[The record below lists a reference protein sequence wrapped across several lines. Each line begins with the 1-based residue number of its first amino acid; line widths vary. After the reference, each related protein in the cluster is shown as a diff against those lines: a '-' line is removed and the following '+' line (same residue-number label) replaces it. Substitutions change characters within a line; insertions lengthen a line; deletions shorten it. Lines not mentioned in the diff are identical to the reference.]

1 MEQQGRGLEG
11 KRWLCVG
18 PGTYPAKLKCCRQA
32 GDRVSSDL
40 LRNFSDCNAEDG
52 FESNKNGEDSYVG
65 KEW

>member
-1 MEQQGRGLEG
+1 MLDQGLI
-11 KRWLCVG
+11 LLD
-18 PGTYPAKLKCCRQA
+18 TMLKYCRQA
-32 GDRVSSDL
+32 GDRVSLDL